1 MTIRVVFLGEGTSDG
16 GLVTQIEAIA
26 AREDIDV
33 AVTDPD
39 LTRLPK
45 PPGRAVDAKL
55 RAVVGIGGTYDLIVV
70 HRDADNQGV
79 PAREQEIAA
88 AVKSV
93 ADSVPHVPVIPVRMT
108 EAWLL
113 TSEEELRWV
122 AGNPNGKIKLDLP
135 APAGIE
141 RIADPKALL
150 KDVLARASGATGR
163 RLDRFHQRFSQ
174 HRRQLLERLDPSGPV
189 TRLPSWQ
196 HFVAGIQEGLKIA
209 NKRRD

>member
-26 AREDIDV
+26 ARSDIEV
-33 AVTDPD
+33 AITDPD

-55 RAVVGIGGTYDLIVV
+55 RAVVDIGGTYDLIVV

-79 PAREQEIAA
+79 PVREQEIAA
-88 AVKSV
+88 AVTSV
-93 ADSVPHVPVIPVRMT
+93 AASVPHVPVIPVRMT

-113 TSEEELRWV
+113 TNEKELRWV
-122 AGNPNGKIKLDLP
+122 AGNPNGRMTLNLP
-135 APAGIE
+135 SAASIE
-141 RIADPKALL
+141 RIADPKSLL

-174 HRRQLLERLDPSGPV
+174 HRRQLLERLDPFGPV

-196 HFVAGIQEGLKIA
+196 HFVSGIEDGLKTVI
-209 NKRRD
+209 NLRE